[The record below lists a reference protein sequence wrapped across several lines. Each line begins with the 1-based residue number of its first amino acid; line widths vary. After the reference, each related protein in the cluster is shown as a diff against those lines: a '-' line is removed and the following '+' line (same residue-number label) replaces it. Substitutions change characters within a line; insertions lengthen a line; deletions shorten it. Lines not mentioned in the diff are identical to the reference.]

1 MEQLIKIR
9 GELGTDLLSQMYEKH
24 SLFRLILDGAE
35 KTLLLVDMEVAEKY
49 CELVTNEEHRAEI
62 FSDIKTEYKRS
73 IEMIL
78 KITDEDKLCD
88 RFPNFRR
95 HFYRRLKSLNQVGIE
110 QVELV
115 KKFRDDD
122 PETTGIQ
129 NVLVPLL
136 LSINCV
142 AAGIGST
149 G

>member
-1 MEQLIKIR
+1 MARK
-9 GELGTDLLSQMYEKH
+9 
-24 SLFRLILDGAE
+24 

-49 CELVTNEEHRAEI
+49 CELVTNEDHRTKI
-62 FSDIKTEYKRS
+62 FADIKAEYQRTTE
-73 IEMIL
+73 MVL
-78 KITDEDKLCD
+78 KITGEEKLCD
-88 RFPNFRR
+88 RFPNFKR
-95 HFYRRLKSLNQVGIE
+95 HFYRRLESLNQVGIE

-115 KKFRDDD
+115 KKFRSDD
-122 PETTGIQ
+122 PEATGIQ